1 MSGFGL
7 FGKLPALGDFV
18 SRSLGGDD
26 LRRVDAWMAG
36 GMLALQSSGEQW
48 LQPYLVSPVWQCL
61 IPAGRLCQSV
71 CAGAL
76 MPSVDRVGRY
86 FPLLVLRPLESPVD
100 GAAVVREL
108 ASVAAAMPAAL
119 HELLSPEALL
129 ERLAQPNTRHVAAPD
144 GERLLAGFR
153 EDGNLSLWWS
163 LPGPLAPFRFVSHRG
178 PADPELFVSLFD
190 GR

>member
-1 MSGFGL
+1 MSTYGL
-7 FGKLPALGDFV
+7 FGKLPMLGDFV
-18 SRSLGGDD
+18 SRGLGSED
-26 LRRVDAWMAG
+26 LRRIDTWLAQ
-36 GMLALQSSGEQW
+36 GMLALQSSAENW
-48 LQPYLVSPVWQCL
+48 MQPYLVSPVWQCL
-61 IPAGRLCQSV
+61 IPAGRLCERA

-86 FPLLVLRPLESPVD
+86 FPLLVTRPLSTQID
-100 GAAVVREL
+100 GAAIVREL
-108 ASVAAAMPAAL
+108 ADVAVHLPAAL
-119 HELLSPEALL
+119 HELLPPEVLL
-129 ERLAQPNTRHVAAPD
+129 ERLAQPSTRAVAAPD

-178 PADPELFVSLFD
+178 PADPDLFVSLFD